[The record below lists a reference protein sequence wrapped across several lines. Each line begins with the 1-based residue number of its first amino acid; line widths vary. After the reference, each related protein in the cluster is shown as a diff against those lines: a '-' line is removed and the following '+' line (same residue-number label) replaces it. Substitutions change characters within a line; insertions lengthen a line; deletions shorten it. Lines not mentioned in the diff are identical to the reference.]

1 VVESQSVCQS
11 KATTFSTR
19 YPLLAPIFFA
29 LSELA
34 LGWGVSD
41 DIIKSHHTLQN
52 IYGGRRQVLHIAIE
66 HREKYKSEV

>member
-1 VVESQSVCQS
+1 MVESQSVCQS

-34 LGWGVSD
+34 LGGD

>member
-1 VVESQSVCQS
+1 
-11 KATTFSTR
+11 
-19 YPLLAPIFFA
+19 
-29 LSELA
+29 LA
-34 LGWGVSD
+34 LGGD